1 MARLLSIC
9 NKTLR
14 VMHTLIGSKCSIR
27 IRNHYN
33 NMQEERRNPR
43 ARLSHEMRKYVGLTG
58 HEQEI
63 RLLLSEHCLPIHPL
77 CLSSHLPPILC
88 FALTPKS
95 YHSEPRTASFVSVS
109 INVPCLWFWSFIIGY
124 PEQTATSQIKY
135 LACGWMFQQGL
146 VLSLK

>member
-9 NKTLR
+9 NKTLC

-77 CLSSHLPPILC
+77 CLSSHLPPTFC
-88 FALTPKS
+88 ALPLLLNPTIQSPGL
-95 YHSEPRTASFVSVS
+95 PPLSVFLS
-109 INVPCLWFWSFIIGY
+109 MSHAYDFG
-124 PEQTATSQIKY
+124 
-135 LACGWMFQQGL
+135 
-146 VLSLK
+146 VL